1 MQRPPPDEPA
11 PPRPLAPSRPSASD
25 PPTLS
30 PIGGPSENRFKRGLI
45 VHRLLQL
52 LPDLPAADRRA
63 ACVAFLARPG
73 HALPADE
80 QQGLADEVMA
90 ILESPEFAGLFGPES
105 RAEVPL
111 IGTIEGP
118 GGAEVIAGQ
127 VDRLLVL
134 PDEIVVLDYKTSRP
148 PPDSQENVAPAYLRQ
163 MAAYRAVLAEI
174 WPNRPIR
181 CGLLWTAVP
190 RLMTLDDSL
199 LDRVRVAT

>member
-1 MQRPPPDEPA
+1 M
-11 PPRPLAPSRPSASD
+11 
-25 PPTLS
+25 
-30 PIGGPSENRFKRGLI
+30 
-45 VHRLLQL
+45 HRLLQL

-63 ACVAFLARPG
+63 ACVAFLGRPA

-80 QQGLADEVMA
+80 QEGLSDEVMA
-90 ILESPEFAGLFGPES
+90 ILESAEFADLFGPGS
-105 RAEVPL
+105 R
-111 IGTIEGP
+111 
-118 GGAEVIAGQ
+118 AEVIAGQ
-127 VDRLLVL
+127 VDRLLVR

-148 PPDSQENVAPAYLRQ
+148 PPDLQENVALAYLRQ

-181 CGLLWTAVP
+181 CALLWTAEP